1 MLTTIKTMKIISFI
15 LTSILFITTSTV
27 SAQYCSQEGRYSNG
41 EFFSSIEIDSLKNS
55 TYGTA
60 VNVLGKSQE
69 LFIDFYFPNNTLDT
83 LPKRPFILLVH
94 GGGFVG
100 GNKEFH
106 MTNLCK
112 EFAKRGFVAA
122 TISYRLGF
130 DPNILGDHAVAVY
143 RAQQDANAALRYTLE
158 NADAFKIDPS
168 WIFMGGSSAGSI
180 TSLMTAYGS
189 QKEWNQFFP
198 TLEAK
203 LGPLN
208 SSGNNFKHPFSI
220 KAIFNNWGAVSP
232 IVIKPE
238 ELIPMISFHG
248 ELDKIVSID
257 ISPYTGFGSRKLHNM
272 LNEQG
277 ICNDFTIDPK
287 GGHGIYRTKKGA
299 VFRVDRAA
307 CFFKS
312 LFCDTCSNF
321 LSRETVSANCSN

>member
-1 MLTTIKTMKIISFI
+1 
-15 LTSILFITTSTV
+15 
-27 SAQYCSQEGRYSNG
+27 
-41 EFFSSIEIDSLKNS
+41 
-55 TYGTA
+55 
-60 VNVLGKSQE
+60 
-69 LFIDFYFPNNTLDT
+69 
-83 LPKRPFILLVH
+83 
-94 GGGFVG
+94 
-100 GNKEFH
+100 

-232 IVIKPE
+232 LVIKPE

-287 GGHGIYRTKKGA
+287 GGHGIYRTKEGA

-321 LSRETVSANCSN
+321 LSREMVSANCSN